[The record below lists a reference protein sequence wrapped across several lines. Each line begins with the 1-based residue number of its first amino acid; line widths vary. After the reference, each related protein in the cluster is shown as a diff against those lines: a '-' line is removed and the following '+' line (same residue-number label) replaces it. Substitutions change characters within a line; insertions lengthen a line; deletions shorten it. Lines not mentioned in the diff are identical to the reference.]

1 MKTARESARMVLS
14 LKIPEEKR
22 AEFER
27 IYHIR
32 LGPETTYRA
41 ALGVVMRRVAAG
53 DRDTVAAVKCHGLL
67 ERIGGGQQ

>member
-14 LKIPEEKR
+14 LEIPEEKR

-41 ALGVVMRRVAAG
+41 ALGAVMRKVAAG
-53 DRDTVAAVKCHGLL
+53 DPASIAAVKRHGL
-67 ERIGGGQQ
+67 I